1 VANKTQKDIIK
12 EIVLPSGKKAVI
24 KEGEGRDFFWAYR
37 NAGDPSEILR
47 LLMVRLIEIDS
58 EPLTEDGI
66 DELPISDV
74 MVLVKEFT
82 EVFSPLSQQK

>member
-12 EIVLPSGKKAVI
+12 EITLPSGKKAAI
-24 KEGEGRDFFWAYR
+24 KEGKGKDLFWAYR
-37 NAGDPSEILR
+37 NAGDPSEIVR

-74 MVLVKEFT
+74 MALIKEFT
-82 EVFSPLSQQK
+82 EVYSPLSQQK